1 MKMFQTKPTRA
12 DLVAMILILLLATGM
27 LLLPSWFSSNA
38 SVLVIT
44 TPEGRFEYSLSEP
57 RELTL
62 TSNGVTLRVV
72 IADGA
77 AYVSESNCRDGVCRN
92 SGKISGSGETILCA
106 PAGITLSVKG
116 GGRDVDFVAG

>member
-1 MKMFQTKPTRA
+1 MFQTKPTRA